1 MTSLYES
8 QETELGATTE
18 EVIMNFKEY
27 QEYKAACEH
36 VIATGEKAAKLATN
50 PEFITIVMEEYLTK
64 EPARLGGLMASGR
77 LNPKQFDECVEDLRG
92 ISNLRTFLG
101 SFIQKANIAKNE
113 LEELEQAR
121 QQAVEAGIVLK

>member
-50 PEFITIVMEEYLTK
+50 PEFIAIVMEEYFTK

-77 LNPKQFDECVEDLRG
+77 VTPKQFDECVEDLRG
-92 ISNLRTFLG
+92 IANLRTFLG

-121 QQAVEAGIVLK
+121 QQAVEAGIALK